1 MDHYGEAM
9 VAVSEIDLCRTDLYQ
24 QGFPHDLFTELRATS
39 PVFKHP
45 PAEFARTEEPVEFWV
60 LCDHA
65 SVQSANRDWE
75 TFSAID
81 GSGVYKTLLEHRNHM
96 IVSMDPPQHSRM
108 RRLISAGFTP
118 RVIAQLDEHI
128 RNRTEQI
135 LDEVAE
141 QGECEFVSEVAY
153 QLPMHIIADIMGIP
167 EDDRPW
173 VFERTD
179 VMIKAWDPASG
190 LGPEDNDKAQFD
202 LWCYARDLGKAKRA
216 EPADD
221 VWTILAHAEIDGSD
235 GDSTSLSEME
245 LDMFFVILGLAG
257 SETTRNALSMGLL
270 GLMDH
275 PDQMELLAE
284 RSDEV
289 MGTAVEE
296 LIRWSS
302 PVLLFG
308 RTATRD
314 VEVAG
319 QLIKQGDRVTL
330 WYPSANR
337 DEAAFDDPFRFDL
350 RRDPNPHVSFGGGG
364 PHYCL
369 GANLAK
375 REVSVM
381 IEQLLARFSDFRL
394 TGEVEWLAAGPTTN
408 VGVGVKRIPLAFS
421 PN

>member
-1 MDHYGEAM
+1 M
-9 VAVSEIDLCRTDLYQ
+9 
-24 QGFPHDLFTELRATS
+24 
-39 PVFKHP
+39 
-45 PAEFARTEEPVEFWV
+45 EFWV

-75 TFSAID
+75 TFSAEE
-81 GSGVYKTLLEHRNHM
+81 GSGVPASSPERRNSM

-118 RVIAQLDEHI
+118 RMVAKLDDQI
-128 RNRTEQI
+128 RNRTKQI
-135 LDEVAE
+135 LDDVAE

-153 QLPMHIIADIMGIP
+153 LLPMHIIADIVGIP
-167 EDDRPW
+167 DADRPW
-173 VFERTD
+173 VFERTNT
-179 VMIKAWDPASG
+179 MMMSYDPATG
-190 LGPEDNDKAQFD
+190 LSREDNNKAEYD
-202 LWCYARDLGKAKRA
+202 LFCYAQDLGKAKRA

-221 VWTILAHAEIDGSD
+221 VWTILAHAEIDDAD
-235 GDSTSLSEME
+235 GDPTSLSELE

-270 GLMDH
+270 GLMEH

-284 RSDEV
+284 RTDEIV
-289 MGTAVEE
+289 GTATDEI
-296 LIRWSS
+296 IRWSS

-314 VEVAG
+314 VELGG
-319 QLIKQGDRVTL
+319 QLIKAGDRVSL

-337 DEAAFDDPFRFDL
+337 DQSVFDDPFRFDL
-350 RRDPNPHVSFGGGG
+350 RRAPNPHVSFGGGG

-381 IEQLLARFSDFRL
+381 IEQLVTRFRDFRL
-394 TGEVEWLAAGPTTN
+394 NGEVGWLAGGPAVN
-408 VGVGVKRIPLAFS
+408 VGVGILSLPVAFS